1 MLAPPPRSPAPAV
14 PPRRTQR
21 WFQVRSPRPKAHAP
35 ARRDDHRR
43 SARRRL
49 PAHGAALPPARAGIG
64 APAFPFG
71 LGRVRPTA
79 TLLDQGDGTCT
90 IRDARSGKLLPVQND
105 SPAAGAFVAQE
116 ADDGAADNRWRIL
129 RRTAIDTRVRVVP
142 G

>member
-1 MLAPPPRSPAPAV
+1 MLQLAGTTAATTAV
-14 PPRRTQR
+14 GPLAGG
-21 WFQVRSPRPKAHAP
+21 S
-35 ARRDDHRR
+35 
-43 SARRRL
+43 

-64 APAFPFG
+64 APAFPFD